1 MTYYIHYLWKNNN
14 PKCHSG
20 DCWAA
25 GSLSAPLKLC
35 LYHEELTRI
44 SVYLL
49 LGCVRVKPLLYNKN
63 RQKRSHRNPD
73 DVRSVCSL
81 DYGWTGFS
89 HPDKIR
95 SGSSLNLV
103 YMGQSISWM
112 MRIWACNGIVF
123 EVCQRPASTMCLLSC
138 LESTLMLTGTLP
150 QWCLCLL
157 RCLEPTSMLP
167 GACLNDAWSASWAD
181 KNLPQCCLRPASLL
195 QGICL
200 KAICLIALWDL
211 PQCSL
216 WPASLLS
223 RDPHPPQSY
232 LGPASICLMA
242 LWDLP

>member
-1 MTYYIHYLWKNNN
+1 VCPVWLLIIQRQITFIYQIPTFLENYVCPVWLLIIQRQITFIYQIPTFFRKLRLSSLNFDYTMTYYIHYLWKNNN

-112 MRIWACNGIVF
+112 MRISACNGIVF
-123 EVCQRPASTMCLLSC
+123 EICQRPAS
-138 LESTLMLTGTLP
+138 
-150 QWCLCLL
+150 
-157 RCLEPTSMLP
+157 MLP
-167 GACLNDAWSASWAD
+167 RACLNDTSASWA
-181 KNLPQCCLRPASLL
+181 A
-195 QGICL
+195 
-200 KAICLIALWDL
+200 
-211 PQCSL
+211 
-216 WPASLLS
+216 
-223 RDPHPPQSY
+223 
-232 LGPASICLMA
+232 
-242 LWDLP
+242 